1 MKREETPI
9 NILLADDD
17 LDDRELFTMALD
29 QLPIKTKLTMVN
41 DGEQLMSYLYNSGH
55 HPDILFLDL
64 SMPRKT
70 GFECLPEIKEQEKIK
85 DIPVVV
91 FSTSYQRDIIYEQ
104 NLIAQLSG
112 LGAYHYIRK
121 TANFEQFK
129 ESICEAII
137 MVINKNKADKETGLQ

>member
-1 MKREETPI
+1 MKREEIPI

-17 LDDRELFTMALD
+17 LDDRGLFTKALE
-29 QLPIKTKLTMVN
+29 QLPIKTNLTMVH
-41 DGEQLMSYLYNSGH
+41 DGEQLMSYLYNNSNH

-85 DIPVVV
+85 DIPIIV

-104 NLIAQLSG
+104 NLIDQLSV

-121 TANFEQFK
+121 TKDFDHFK
-129 ESICEAII
+129 KSICDAIM
-137 MVINKNKADKETGLQ
+137 MVTK